1 MLVIVSKWFW
11 QTQRKEFLSPTLRS
25 QIFSSL
31 QIVHLFQRLGL
42 LLGEL
47 LLIVVLS
54 GSCNAIEK
62 HASLL
67 CVAEVVDDGE
77 EEETEACGAKHGE
90 DANHDPLRR
99 RAQAI
104 IVVVS
109 RYPRSVS
116 ERSFEGVC
124 SLGDHGSGG

>member
-77 EEETEACGAKHGE
+77 EEETEACGAKHG
-90 DANHDPLRR
+90 
-99 RAQAI
+99 
-104 IVVVS
+104 
-109 RYPRSVS
+109 
-116 ERSFEGVC
+116 
-124 SLGDHGSGG
+124 